1 MALRSWL
8 WVCFEKKMHDLDLL
22 IACPN
27 RVQYFS
33 KILTRF
39 ATSFLEAFE
48 DNTMSLEYIT

>member
-27 RVQYFS
+27 HVQYFS
-33 KILTRF
+33 KFSPDL
-39 ATSFLEAFE
+39 LHL
-48 DNTMSLEYIT
+48 SLKPLRTTQCRQST